1 MILAREL
8 RVLAHVPDADGS
20 GDDAQKNQQA
30 DGDEDVG
37 FHGGKGRALEFAS
50 GRIDGEAGLGIRVI
64 RGEVQT
70 SRFLALDGTVDD

>member
-1 MILAREL
+1 ME
-8 RVLAHVPDADGS
+8 
-20 GDDAQKNQQA
+20 
-30 DGDEDVG
+30 E
-37 FHGGKGRALEFAS
+37 KGRALEFTS